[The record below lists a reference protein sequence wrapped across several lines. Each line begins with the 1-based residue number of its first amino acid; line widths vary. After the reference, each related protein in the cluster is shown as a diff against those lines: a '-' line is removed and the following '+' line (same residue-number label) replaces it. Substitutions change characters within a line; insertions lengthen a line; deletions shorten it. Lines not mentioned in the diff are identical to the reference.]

1 MDGEPVQQVEEARL
15 LLDARKELYGE
26 TDPETIDA
34 MRQLASALRNAESY
48 NEAESVLRTSLSI
61 QNRSN
66 PSDEARITRTEFD
79 LAIVLDRLGETD
91 SARRVLGEGP
101 RSLRPS
107 KRLRQRAVHSGGPQ
121 LGNYPAQA
129 PPPWR
134 RVSPQGTR
142 PRIDEK
148 IARTRARGNL
158 SRHGR
163 SGSNSSEPWQ
173 PRNGPEPVY
182 GSCRR
187 TRTE

>member
-61 QNRSN
+61 QNRST

-91 SARRVLGEGP
+91 SARRVWERVLEA
-101 RSLRPS
+101 SD
-107 KRLRQRAVHSGGPQ
+107 RANGF
-121 LGNYPAQA
+121 
-129 PPPWR
+129 
-134 RVSPQGTR
+134 
-142 PRIDEK
+142 D
-148 IARTRARGNL
+148 
-158 SRHGR
+158 
-163 SGSNSSEPWQ
+163 SE
-173 PRNGPEPVY
+173 
-182 GSCRR
+182 
-187 TRTE
+187 